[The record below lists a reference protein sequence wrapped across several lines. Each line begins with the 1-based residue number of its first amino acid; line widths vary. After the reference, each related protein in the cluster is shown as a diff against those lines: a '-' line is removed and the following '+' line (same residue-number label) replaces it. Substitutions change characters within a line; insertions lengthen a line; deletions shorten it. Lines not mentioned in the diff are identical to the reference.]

1 MAGVVDG
8 NGEPLLR
15 VVAGMQGSA
24 NDIPMLQAEFT
35 LTHIFDGPDRE
46 QLIIDWRV
54 SRRTPARDR
63 TRVIA

>member
-1 MAGVVDG
+1 
-8 NGEPLLR
+8 
-15 VVAGMQGSA
+15 MQGSA